1 MKPTDKILYV
11 LELVETAIQLA
22 PKNEHCFVDHKAID
36 KKKLTEIE
44 LHSIL
49 KKLEKDDKVL
59 EIIDGPFES
68 GVVLWDDNTPRT
80 FKLKVLGKFD
90 DFYNQQ
96 YELSKFGIKNLSHQN
111 YYKVYGVA
119 QEIHQELNIIKGNNV
134 DIEATKATPTMWKGI
149 NQKSIS
155 LRDIKQMKVKALNFL
170 REIEAIDA
178 FQLIDIRKTEQAF
191 RVVVTR
197 RKFDKAFLELI
208 LNSPERKSSSL
219 TKKLII
225 DKQPKPKE
233 EKPDYTLLKTYEE
246 PTPTNEPDTP
256 SISKVDIQP
265 LQPGSYHD
273 KSGKLNVSAGVDVP
287 IAKRGKVT
295 RKNRTKYDQC
305 HLMSCL
311 FNSVNTL
318 NNGITF
324 SKFLGVKYDKNNKKH
339 IRKIRNTI
347 DEINEKV
354 AERTT
359 AKKLILPPQGERIF
373 IDKSYL

>member
-49 KKLEKDDKVL
+49 KKLEKDDKIL

-80 FKLKVLGKFD
+80 FKLKILGKFD
-90 DFYNQQ
+90 DFYNKQ

-119 QEIHQELNIIKGNNV
+119 QEIQQELNIIKGNNV

-170 REIEAIDA
+170 RE
-178 FQLIDIRKTEQAF
+178 
-191 RVVVTR
+191 V
-197 RKFDKAFLELI
+197 ELLRI
-208 LNSPERKSSSL
+208 CT
-219 TKKLII
+219 TKLQMNLKLG
-225 DKQPKPKE
+225 
-233 EKPDYTLLKTYEE
+233 
-246 PTPTNEPDTP
+246 
-256 SISKVDIQP
+256 SK
-265 LQPGSYHD
+265 
-273 KSGKLNVSAGVDVP
+273 N
-287 IAKRGKVT
+287 
-295 RKNRTKYDQC
+295 
-305 HLMSCL
+305 
-311 FNSVNTL
+311 
-318 NNGITF
+318 
-324 SKFLGVKYDKNNKKH
+324 
-339 IRKIRNTI
+339 
-347 DEINEKV
+347 
-354 AERTT
+354 
-359 AKKLILPPQGERIF
+359 
-373 IDKSYL
+373 